1 MSLVILPYSVRTAG
15 SVSLIPGPISLSTF
29 QMKLSCFLAQATL
42 LLIAIF
48 TMTANEAEPKIT
60 ADAVIQ
66 NANVITVDGQFSIA
80 QAVAIRGDKILAVGN
95 HAEVSQFIDAN
106 TRV

>member
-48 TMTANEAEPKIT
+48 TVTASEAEPIT

-95 HAEVSQFIDAN
+95 QEQVSRLVNA
-106 TRV
+106 